1 MSNIAAWVGAR
12 QIVEIREEEAE
23 AEEDPR
29 FGGAAM
35 MVGNEGEDSCVLYLR
50 MEDREDA
57 PANAIPDN
65 SNYNNNMTINGAAHV
80 EETDLTIDKGD
91 GDKVKTLRH
100 LVLGWDKDG
109 KEAPGTLTSKI
120 TMERNT
126 MRVAYFHPDPQRRYF
141 TVEMWVK
148 RDARNGYM
156 VCDNDND
163 DDDDDDWTYE

>member
-12 QIVEIREEEAE
+12 QIVEIREDEAE
-23 AEEDPR
+23 PEEDPR

-57 PANAIPDN
+57 PANTIVDN
-65 SNYNNNMTINGAAHV
+65 SNYTNNMTMNGAVHI
-80 EETDLTIDKGD
+80 EDTDLTIDKGD
-91 GDKVKTLRH
+91 GEKVKTLRH

-120 TMERNT
+120 TMDRNT
-126 MRVAYFHPDPQRRYF
+126 MRVAYFHPDPQRRFF

-148 RDARNGYM
+148 RDGRNGYM
-156 VCDNDND
+156 VC
-163 DDDDDDWTYE
+163 E